1 MSAFRF
7 AGCRHPLPESE
18 QGRWRRDGEWLHCPP
33 CGELRQVREV
43 ESVRDLVP
51 RSGATPDRTPPAE
64 LDLAELP
71 RRIANAA
78 GKGQVALLVVD
89 AAGVVVVG
97 LKATG
102 GLTELRHVPQDGL
115 WRFSGALSGKP
126 EVLDG
131 SYALRN
137 ALGTDHL
144 PERWEAENQGYP
156 DQATRERQAR
166 ELEASQESNVVRLPE
181 LPEPEPDWQQQC
193 ARVGCG
199 HRLAM
204 HRDQGGACLD
214 ALHMADDGLAP
225 CECVAF
231 T

>member
-1 MSAFRF
+1 VSAFRF
-7 AGCRHPLPESE
+7 AGCRHPLGAEHLPA
-18 QGRWRRDGEWLHCPP
+18 RDGQWLRCQP

-51 RSGATPDRTPPAE
+51 RPGATPQPTEPGR
-64 LDLAELP
+64 LDPEDIT
-71 RRIANAA
+71 RRVANAA

-137 ALGTDHL
+137 QLGTEHT
-144 PERWEAENQGYP
+144 PERWEAEQPGP
-156 DQATRERQAR
+156 LLVCPSCSAPSWEPQDAREGICRACGWRRPAVQVPLP
-166 ELEASQESNVVRLPE
+166 ELEADQPTLPYPGAWRGE
-181 LPEPEPDWQQQC
+181 LPESEEPGWGP
-193 ARVGCG
+193 V
-199 HRLAM
+199 
-204 HRDQGGACLD
+204 
-214 ALHMADDGLAP
+214 
-225 CECVAF
+225 
-231 T
+231 

>member
-1 MSAFRF
+1 VSAFRF
-7 AGCRHPLPESE
+7 AGCRHPVDPL
-18 QGRWRRDGEWLHCPP
+18 RRVQDGELLTCDHC
-33 CGELRQVREV
+33 GQTSKVREV

-51 RSGATPDRTPPAE
+51 RSGATPNRTPSAE
-64 LDLAELP
+64 LDPAELP

-102 GLTELRHVPQDGL
+102 GLTELRHVPEDGL

-126 EVLDG
+126 QVLDG

-137 ALGTDHL
+137 ALGTEHT
-144 PERWEAENQGYP
+144 PERWEGGDQGYP

-166 ELEASQESNVVRLPE
+166 ELEATQPG
-181 LPEPEPDWQQQC
+181 LPEPEEPTWGP
-193 ARVGCG
+193 V
-199 HRLAM
+199 
-204 HRDQGGACLD
+204 
-214 ALHMADDGLAP
+214 
-225 CECVAF
+225 
-231 T
+231 

>member
-7 AGCRHPLPESE
+7 AGCRHPLGAE
-18 QGRWRRDGEWLHCPP
+18 QLPARDGEWLRCQP

-51 RSGATPDRTPPAE
+51 RSGATPQPAE
-64 LDLAELP
+64 PGRLDPEDVA
-71 RRIANAA
+71 RRVANAA

-137 ALGTDHL
+137 ALGTEHT
-144 PERWEAENQGYP
+144 PERWEAGTEGYP
-156 DQATRERQAR
+156 DAATRERQAR
-166 ELEASQESNVVRLPE
+166 ELEAAQSE
-181 LPEPEPDWQQQC
+181 LPKPEEPTWGP
-193 ARVGCG
+193 V
-199 HRLAM
+199 
-204 HRDQGGACLD
+204 
-214 ALHMADDGLAP
+214 
-225 CECVAF
+225 
-231 T
+231 

>member
-1 MSAFRF
+1 VSAFRF
-7 AGCRHPLPESE
+7 AGCRHPLGADQLPA
-18 QGRWRRDGEWLHCPP
+18 RDREWLRCQP

-51 RSGATPDRTPPAE
+51 RSGATPERTPPAE
-64 LDLAELP
+64 LDPAELP

-102 GLTELRHVPQDGL
+102 GLTELRHVPEDGL

-137 ALGTDHL
+137 ALGTDHT
-144 PERWEAENQGYP
+144 PERWEDEDQGYP
-156 DQATRERQAR
+156 EPYPGAWKG
-166 ELEASQESNVVRLPE
+166 E
-181 LPEPEPDWQQQC
+181 LPEPEEPTWGP
-193 ARVGCG
+193 V
-199 HRLAM
+199 
-204 HRDQGGACLD
+204 
-214 ALHMADDGLAP
+214 
-225 CECVAF
+225 
-231 T
+231 

>member
-1 MSAFRF
+1 MNELER
-7 AGCRHPLPESE
+7 RI
-18 QGRWRRDGEWLHCPP
+18 GR
-33 CGELRQVREV
+33 ELRG
-43 ESVRDLVP
+43 P
-51 RSGATPDRTPPAE
+51 RPDTGPINPPPA
-64 LDLAELP
+64 DLNPEDVA
-71 RRIANAA
+71 RRVANAA

-137 ALGTDHL
+137 ALGTEHT
-144 PERWEAENQGYP
+144 PERWEGGDQGYP

-166 ELEASQESNVVRLPE
+166 ELEATQPG
-181 LPEPEPDWQQQC
+181 LPEPEEPTWGP
-193 ARVGCG
+193 V
-199 HRLAM
+199 
-204 HRDQGGACLD
+204 
-214 ALHMADDGLAP
+214 
-225 CECVAF
+225 
-231 T
+231 